1 MPDFNQDRQAIGVNG
16 AGGVLPAHVPLSA
29 LGRNFD
35 LVFVVLAAA
44 VALALRAPAL
54 GVLVGAGG
62 WLAQRALA
70 AADRRLIVRFAEPG
84 SRLGLNFVD
93 AFARIWLLAGAI
105 VIAYLA
111 GGRHDGL
118 AAALLILATYSVAF
132 AVRIGRGRPE
142 VDKQ

>member
-29 LGRNFD
+29 VGRNFD

-70 AADRRLIVRFAEPG
+70 VADRRLIVRFAEPG

-105 VIAYLA
+105 VISYIA

-118 AAALLILATYSVAF
+118 AAALLILATYSV
-132 AVRIGRGRPE
+132 
-142 VDKQ
+142 